1 MFRFTETIEIA
12 SRPDA
17 IWQTLVDIKKWWP
30 PSNPEHISIDVR
42 YAGKPIA
49 VGTEIHFEERV
60 AGIKGKA
67 SGSIT
72 KWMPQREAAWVGT
85 AVYRYYGIPI
95 RIQEGVS
102 WSIESQGGVSTLSA
116 TVWAQFP
123 PNLFGRVAEWYTIR
137 LLNVIDRDR
146 EHARCELE
154 YLKAVIE
161 TNANKAINSDA

>member
-1 MFRFTETIEIA
+1 MFQFTESIA
-12 SRPDA
+12 ISSRPDEV
-17 IWQTLVDIKKWWP
+17 WETLVDIEKWWP
-30 PSNPEHISIDVR
+30 PSNPEHIGIDLR
-42 YAGKPIA
+42 SAGNPID

-67 SGSIT
+67 VGLIT
-72 KWMPQREAAWVGT
+72 KWIPEQEATWEGV

-95 RIQEGVS
+95 RIREGVS
-102 WSIESQGGVSTLSA
+102 WSIESRGSGSKLSA
-116 TVWAQFP
+116 SVWAHFP
-123 PNLFGRVAEWYTIR
+123 SNVFGRLAEWYTVK

-161 TNANKAINSDA
+161 TSG